1 MTKFKKII
9 LRSFLTFCILI
20 PIAAFAHFF
29 IFPEESKCILI
40 DYSNFK
46 KDGRLYFNAN
56 TSVHKIDSLQTIIK
70 NAALRVDSF
79 WGQKKGNPKFIYCGN
94 DQDFKNYGNPRLDP
108 ATTQYKLGPYIV
120 ISKKGVD
127 MDIIAHEIS
136 HAELYERLEFFKMM
150 FIIPRWFDEGLAM
163 QNDYRDYY
171 SEDTLKAKS
180 DNYRNLPDI
189 KQFNKGGNFY
199 EGTREQVM
207 LNYMTA
213 KHVVKK
219 WYTRQKLDKL
229 ITDLNAGKSFEEAF
243 Q

>member
-1 MTKFKKII
+1 MPNFKKII
-9 LRSFLTFCILI
+9 LRSFLIFCILI

-56 TSVHKIDSLQTIIK
+56 TPAAKIDTVKLIIEK
-70 NAALRVDSF
+70 ASLRVAGF
-79 WGQKKGNPKFIYCGN
+79 WGQKYGNPKFIYCDN
-94 DQDFKNYGNPRLDP
+94 DQDFKNYGNARLDP

-120 ISKKGVD
+120 ISKEGID

-136 HAELYERLEFFKMM
+136 HAELYERLGFYKMM

-171 SEDTLKAKS
+171 SEDTFKVKS
-180 DNYRNLPDI
+180 GNLRNLPDI
-189 KQFNKGGNFY
+189 QQFKSGGFY
-199 EGTREQVM
+199 EGSQEQVM

-213 KHVVKK
+213 KHEVKN
-219 WYTRQKLDKL
+219 WYTLQKLDRL
-229 ITDLNAGKSFEEAF
+229 IMDLNAGKSFEEAYK
-243 Q
+243 

>member
-1 MTKFKKII
+1 MPKLKKII
-9 LRSFLTFCILI
+9 LRSFLIFCVLI

-40 DYSNFK
+40 DYSSFK

-56 TSVHKIDSLQTIIK
+56 TPVAKIDTVKLIIEK
-70 NAALRVDSF
+70 ASLRVAGF
-79 WGQKKGNPKFIYCGN
+79 WGQKNGNPKFIYCDN
-94 DQDFKNYGNPRLDP
+94 DQDFRNYGNARLDP

-120 ISKKGVD
+120 ISKEGID
-127 MDIIAHEIS
+127 IDIIAHEIS
-136 HAELYERLEFFKMM
+136 HAELYERLGFYKMM

-163 QNDYRDYY
+163 QNDNRDYY

-180 DNYRNLPDI
+180 DNFKNLPNV
-189 KQFNKGGNFY
+189 KQFNKGGSFY
-199 EGTREQVM
+199 EGSQEQVM

-219 WYTRQKLDKL
+219 WHTQQKLDKL
-229 ITDLNAGKSFEEAF
+229 IMDLNAGKSFEEAF